1 MTKRTNANSEPIKR
15 NPGLPAHRPTDKD
28 RKLVQLCMAQGFT
41 VERTSR
47 LMGIGETTLRKYY
60 GEELQTGADKA
71 ISVVAGTL
79 FSIATDRNHPKCT
92 TAAIFLLKAK
102 GGWREYPPPDEQT
115 DAPMTFSINI
125 GNAGPRHAARAEL
138 PGGSGFSED

>member
-1 MTKRTNANSEPIKR
+1 
-15 NPGLPAHRPTDKD
+15 
-28 RKLVQLCMAQGFT
+28 
-41 VERTSR
+41 
-47 LMGIGETTLRKYY
+47 MGIGETTLRKYY